1 MRLLADEC
9 LDARLVEGLRRA
21 GHDVLAIRDQWRGAG
36 DRAVL
41 DRARNEPRTLIT
53 EDKGFGDLVV
63 KRGLS
68 VPGLILVRY
77 SQRDI
82 RAVLERLVAVVAHH
96 GVRLRDLFVVVTP
109 LRTRVRRLGP
119 PRDGRGRAAN

>member
-1 MRLLADEC
+1 MLDWSRGCAAPVTMCWQYGTSGGMR
-9 LDARLVEGLRRA
+9 
-21 GHDVLAIRDQWRGAG
+21 AIGQFSIGPAM
-36 DRAVL
+36 
-41 DRARNEPRTLIT
+41 NIT